1 MRIKKNYA
9 SYAQGLTS
17 LASPSLN
24 IDLKKEIVGVE
35 SSNFFFPLS
44 LLLER
49 YVVFFSRP
57 FPPPS
62 SFKDSRRL
70 IDGLLSF

>member
-35 SSNFFFPLS
+35 SSNFFFLS
-44 LLLER
+44 LS
-49 YVVFFSRP
+49 YSKDTSCFSRV
-57 FPPPS
+57 PS
-62 SFKDSRRL
+62 L
-70 IDGLLSF
+70 PLPLLKIRGD

>member
-35 SSNFFFPLS
+35 SSNFFSSLS
-44 LLLER
+44 LTR
-49 YVVFFSRP
+49 KIRRVFLASLPSP
-57 FPPPS
+57 FL
-62 SFKDSRRL
+62 F
-70 IDGLLSF
+70 

>member
-35 SSNFFFPLS
+35 SSNFFFLS
-44 LLLER
+44 LSKDTSC
-49 YVVFFSRP
+49 FSRVP
-57 FPPPS
+57 FLPLP
-62 SFKDSRRL
+62 
-70 IDGLLSF
+70 LLKIRGD